1 MGVSSQA
8 ERAARNEALFRDINE
23 QISEV
28 SEGQQGRWFDALCEC
43 ADPAC
48 VTLIPIT
55 ADEYAKV
62 RARGIRFAL
71 RGGHELPEIERVV
84 ERHEHFVVV
93 EKIGEG
99 AEIAEELDPR
109 SSD

>member
-1 MGVSSQA
+1 VGVRSQA

-28 SEGQQGRWFDALCEC
+28 SDSQQGRWFDALCEC
-43 ADPAC
+43 ADAEC
-48 VTLIPIT
+48 VALIPIT
-55 ADEYAKV
+55 AEEYAHV
-62 RARGIRFAL
+62 RARSIRFAL
-71 RGGHELPEIERVV
+71 RAGHEAPEIERVV
-84 ERHEHFVVV
+84 ERHEHFLVV

-99 AEIAEELDPR
+99 AEIAKELDPR